1 MYIEIF
7 ACIQVLNN
15 NHVHIASLNVK
26 QMIDS
31 KRSED
36 TENLQ
41 RLKEFQI
48 NSYTSI
54 HDFHR

>member
-1 MYIEIF
+1 
-7 ACIQVLNN
+7 
-15 NHVHIASLNVK
+15 
-26 QMIDS
+26 MIDS
-31 KRSED
+31 KRFED

-48 NSYTSI
+48 KFYTSI